1 MSSNIHRLLLERNRQ
16 NNSTHELI
24 KSNGMISIRAKRS
37 KDLVTHLAKVVAGQQ
52 LSTKAADSI
61 WKKIETLLKE
71 NNCSIE
77 EFFLAKPVALRASS
91 GLSRNKVKA
100 ISGMVEVFE
109 SGQMS
114 KQILFN
120 KNYDELVE
128 CITSLWGFG
137 KWSADMV
144 AMSFFAH
151 KDVWPDGDLAIRK
164 GIGVLSGGDEKIKE
178 SILSASSPYRSY
190 LARHIW
196 QGFNR
201 GLL

>member
-1 MSSNIHRLLLERNRQ
+1 MSGNIHRLLLERNRH
-16 NNSTHELI
+16 NISTYELI
-24 KSNGMISIRAKRS
+24 KANGIVSIRAKRS
-37 KDLVTHLAKVVAGQQ
+37 KDLVAHLAKVVAGQQ

-61 WKKIETLLKE
+61 WKKIEILLRE

-77 EFFLAKPVALRASS
+77 ELFLAKSAALRESS

-164 GIGVLSGGDEKIKE
+164 GIETLSGGNEKTKS
-178 SILSASSPYRSY
+178 SILSASAPYRSY

-196 QGFNR
+196 KGFDR

>member
-1 MSSNIHRLLLERNRQ
+1 LSSNIHRLLLERNRQ
-16 NNSTHELI
+16 NKSTHELI
-24 KSNGMISIRAKRS
+24 KLNGMISIRAKRS
-37 KDLVTHLAKVVAGQQ
+37 KDLVAHLAKVVAGQQ

-61 WKKIETLLKE
+61 WKKIETLLEE

-77 EFFLAKPVALRASS
+77 ELFLAKPAALRASS

-109 SGQMS
+109 SGRIS
-114 KQILFN
+114 KQILFK

-164 GIGVLSGGDEKIKE
+164 GIEVLSGGNEKTRE
-178 SILSASSPYRSY
+178 SILSASAPYRSY

-196 QGFNR
+196 KGFNR

>member
-1 MSSNIHRLLLERNRQ
+1 
-16 NNSTHELI
+16 
-24 KSNGMISIRAKRS
+24 MISIRAKRS
-37 KDLVTHLAKVVAGQQ
+37 HDLVAHLAKVVAGQQ

-61 WKKIETLLKE
+61 WKRIENLIKE
-71 NNCSIE
+71 NNCSLE
-77 EFFLAKPVALRASS
+77 QLFLANPQRVLKTS

-100 ISGMVEVFE
+100 ISGMVDVFE
-109 SGQMS
+109 SGQIS
-114 KQILFN
+114 KQMLFK

-164 GIGVLSGGDEKIKE
+164 GIETLSGGKEKTKK
-178 SILSASSPYRSY
+178 SILSASAPYRSY

-196 QGFNR
+196 KGFNR

>member
-1 MSSNIHRLLLERNRQ
+1 MSGNIHRLLLERNRH
-16 NNSTHELI
+16 NISTYELI
-24 KSNGMISIRAKRS
+24 KANGIVSIRAKRS
-37 KDLVTHLAKVVAGQQ
+37 KDLVAHLAKVVAGQQ

-61 WKKIETLLKE
+61 WKKIETLLEE

-77 EFFLAKPVALRASS
+77 ELFLAKPSALRESS

-109 SGQMS
+109 SGQIS
-114 KQILFN
+114 KQMLFK
-120 KNYDELVE
+120 KNYDDLVE

-164 GIGVLSGGDEKIKE
+164 GIGVLSGGDETTKE

>member
-1 MSSNIHRLLLERNRQ
+1 MSSNIHRLLLERNRR
-16 NNSTHELI
+16 NISTYELI
-24 KSNGMISIRAKRS
+24 KANGIVSIRAKRS
-37 KDLVTHLAKVVAGQQ
+37 KDLVSHLAKVVAGQQ

-61 WKKIETLLKE
+61 WKKIETLLRE

-77 EFFLAKPVALRASS
+77 ELFLAKSAALRESS

-164 GIGVLSGGDEKIKE
+164 GIGVLSGGDEKTKE